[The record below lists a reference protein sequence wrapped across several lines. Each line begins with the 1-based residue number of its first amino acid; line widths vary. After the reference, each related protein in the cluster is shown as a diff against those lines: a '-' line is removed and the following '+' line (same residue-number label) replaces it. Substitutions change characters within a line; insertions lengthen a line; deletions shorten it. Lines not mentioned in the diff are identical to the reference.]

1 MSRAPRALPHSRT
14 WLRAFVLLLAL
25 LMPGALAELPAAP
38 AAVAAES
45 AEHDVADT
53 AWVRPPARTPHRTA
67 AQRTAARLP
76 PVLMPAPVPAA
87 APGRAAP
94 VPPREPQALAA
105 LRSVVL
111 LC

>member
-53 AWVRPPARTPHRTA
+53 VWVRAPARAGHRTA
-67 AQRTAARLP
+67 ARRTAVRQPSAPLP
-76 PVLMPAPVPAA
+76 VPGAVPGRGAPAPR
-87 APGRAAP
+87 APH
-94 VPPREPQALAA
+94 ALAA